1 MKRLTYLTLC
11 LAATFPL
18 LGCGDNAAPTTPP
31 ASTTTTETAPPA
43 AHDDHGHDE
52 HEHSH
57 GDAPHGGTLADWG
70 GGKLHVEFTV
80 DHDKKET
87 VVYVLGEDA
96 KTPNPI
102 KADSKL
108 QLVIDEPE
116 STIELTAQPD
126 TGDPEGTASRFV
138 GQHDTLGIVREFS
151 GVITGEVDGTPY
163 TGKFKEEAHDHK

>member
-11 LAATFPL
+11 LAATFPI
-18 LGCGDNAAPTTPP
+18 LGCTESPVPTTPP
-31 ASTTTTETAPPA
+31 PTTTTTTTQTAPP
-43 AHDDHGHDE
+43 DDPAEHA

-96 KTPNPI
+96 KTAHPI

-108 QLVIDEPE
+108 QLVIDEPAT
-116 STIELTAQPD
+116 TIDLMAQPD
-126 TGDPEGTASRFV
+126 TGDAEGTASRFV
-138 GQHDTLGIVREFS
+138 GQHESLGTVREFS

-163 TGKFKEEAHDHK
+163 TGKFKEEPHDHK